1 LTLRGP
7 TSERR
12 REGKGREKGG
22 KERAYGQGKE
32 RGEMKGKKG
41 GKGRGSGGGQG
52 VDITCPP
59 TFS

>member
-32 RGEMKGKKG
+32 MGK
-41 GKGRGSGGGQG
+41 
-52 VDITCPP
+52 
-59 TFS
+59 